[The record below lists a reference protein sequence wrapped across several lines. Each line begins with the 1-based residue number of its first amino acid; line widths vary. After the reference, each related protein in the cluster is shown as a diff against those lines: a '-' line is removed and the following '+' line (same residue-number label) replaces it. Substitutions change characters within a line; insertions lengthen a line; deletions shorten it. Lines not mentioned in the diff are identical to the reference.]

1 MVVWVVGFNV
11 AIALLNCYLFWK
23 IIQWRRCLRCTHYT
37 LTRTERQMRR
47 ILTTAPRVIHQG
59 QQGAQQTRL
68 AYARL
73 QSQIQQL
80 QQLLSLLILVR
91 KLWYRY

>member
-1 MVVWVVGFNV
+1 
-11 AIALLNCYLFWK
+11 
-23 IIQWRRCLRCTHYT
+23 
-37 LTRTERQMRR
+37 MRR
-47 ILTTAPRVIHQG
+47 ILTTAPRVIHQEG
-59 QQGAQQTRL
+59 QQRAQQTRL

-73 QSQIQQL
+73 QTQIQQI

>member
-11 AIALLNCYLFWK
+11 AIALLNCYLVWK

-37 LTRTERQMRR
+37 LARTERQMRR
-47 ILTTAPRVIHQG
+47 ILTTAPRVIHER

-68 AYARL
+68 AYAKL
-73 QSQIQQL
+73 QTQVQQV
-80 QQLLSLLILVR
+80 QQLLGLLILVR